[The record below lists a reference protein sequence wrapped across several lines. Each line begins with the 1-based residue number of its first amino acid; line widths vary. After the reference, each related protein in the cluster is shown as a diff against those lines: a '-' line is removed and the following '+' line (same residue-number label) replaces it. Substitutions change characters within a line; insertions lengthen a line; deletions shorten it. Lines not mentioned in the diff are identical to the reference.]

1 MKEIPRGIVL
11 LAVGVIVG
19 ATLATGTTVAIE
31 AGATATSTTY
41 YACLSSKG
49 ALSKVGTTSPT
60 TCAKTSTVINWN
72 SAGPQG
78 IQGVQG
84 IQGPQG
90 PGASSTFAN
99 FVPTPKGMSASPT
112 LSLPSGTY
120 VATWDISPTMTG
132 GCSFSSASVSVT
144 PSALGQASALV
155 TVGAGG
161 GSLTAGCGG
170 NGTGQAMLTATPT
183 SQQ

>member
-1 MKEIPRGIVL
+1 MKISKT
-11 LAVGVIVG
+11 LAVAAVAAIAG
-19 ATLATGTTVAIE
+19 ASLATGVTLGVT
-31 AGATATSTTY
+31 AGAGGTSTTY

-60 TCAKTSTVINWN
+60 TCAKTSTVISWD
-72 SAGPQG
+72 SVGPQG

-84 IQGPQG
+84 IQGPRG
-90 PGASSTFAN
+90 PGASTTFAN

-120 VATWDISPTMTG
+120 VVTWDVSPTMTG

-161 GSLTAGCGG
+161 GSLTVGCGG